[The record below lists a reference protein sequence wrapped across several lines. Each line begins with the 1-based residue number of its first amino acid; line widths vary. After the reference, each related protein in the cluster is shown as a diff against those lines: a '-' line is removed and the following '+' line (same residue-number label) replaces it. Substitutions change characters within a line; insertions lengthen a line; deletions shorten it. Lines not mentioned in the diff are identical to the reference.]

1 MCASIYTYVRDLGKV
16 GVLFLKEH
24 FPCINCIN
32 PYEMFIEQKK
42 KIIIILNALK
52 LYLACFNNVWHT

>member
-42 KIIIILNALK
+42 KDHHHIECSKIIPRL
-52 LYLACFNNVWHT
+52 F